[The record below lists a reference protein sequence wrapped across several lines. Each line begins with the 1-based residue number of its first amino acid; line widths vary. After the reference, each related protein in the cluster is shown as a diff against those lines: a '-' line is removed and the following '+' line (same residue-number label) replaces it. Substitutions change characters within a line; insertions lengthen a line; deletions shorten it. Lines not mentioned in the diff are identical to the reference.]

1 MSNNTGMYKN
11 STRSISSSSKVLIK
25 SVTPSSVPAPST
37 PFSFTSSPNA
47 PSPNGPTTV
56 IQTTS
61 IPPTTIVPSTT
72 DTPSPESTPP
82 TTAPPPDSSTP
93 APGPPVVQ
101 STTSIVTASS
111 DNNAGSDNNN
121 NGATNT
127 GPQTVLIT
135 STASGPTPSQN
146 TNTRSASSHK
156 STSSSSG
163 AAALP
168 TATADRSDNGGGLPP
183 GGRIAVAVVVPI
195 VAVALIVLAAL
206 FFWRRRK
213 QRKDAEELRRKEVEE
228 YGFNPNNDPTLP
240 AVSGVSSNGDEP
252 SEMRE
257 ADGAGYRG
265 WGTTSTNRKA
275 STTLSSG
282 NGAIGIARS
291 GSGSDPGG
299 YHAQSS
305 PTAGTNQSSDVHSGD
320 PLVAN
325 GRPPTADSE
334 TIGALGAGPAAHGN
348 RQDRDIHRGPSN
360 ASSAYSGG
368 RRSDTSGDGGTVPGQ
383 QYYNEGMYYDDSM
396 PQHGPY
402 GDGTYGGGHPV
413 IRDVPA
419 RRNTRIENPSVF
431 PQQGSSGIAQN
442 F

>member
-1 MSNNTGMYKN
+1 MVS
-11 STRSISSSSKVLIK
+11 
-25 SVTPSSVPAPST
+25 
-37 PFSFTSSPNA
+37 
-47 PSPNGPTTV
+47 
-56 IQTTS
+56 
-61 IPPTTIVPSTT
+61 
-72 DTPSPESTPP
+72 
-82 TTAPPPDSSTP
+82 
-93 APGPPVVQ
+93 
-101 STTSIVTASS
+101 TSIVTQPPS
-111 DNNAGSDNNN
+111 NNGGGNNNN
-121 NGATNT
+121 NGASNS
-127 GPQTVLIT
+127 PQTILIT
-135 STASGPTPSQN
+135 STSTPPPFPKDTS
-146 TNTRSASSHK
+146 TH
-156 STSSSSG
+156 STSSRRTSTTTSG
-163 AAALP
+163 ATL
-168 TATADRSDNGGGLPP
+168 ATPGADKSNNGGGLPP

-195 VAVALIVLAAL
+195 VAVALLVLAGL
-206 FFWRRRK
+206 FLWRRRK

-240 AVSGVSSNGDEP
+240 AVAGASSNGDDP

-257 ADGAGYRG
+257 TDGAGYRG
-265 WGTTSTNRKA
+265 WGTTSANRKP

-282 NGAIGIARS
+282 NGGIGIARS

-320 PLVAN
+320 PLVGN

-334 TIGALGAGPAAHGN
+334 TIGALGAGPVANGN
-348 RQDRDIHRGPSN
+348 RQDREIHRGPSN

-368 RRSDTSGDGGTVPGQ
+368 HRSETSAEAGGLPGQ
-383 QYYNEGMYYDDSM
+383 QYYKEYYDDAM

-402 GDGTYGGGHPV
+402 GDGTYGGGQPV

>member
-1 MSNNTGMYKN
+1 MTSVV
-11 STRSISSSSKVLIK
+11 TR
-25 SVTPSSVPAPST
+25 
-37 PFSFTSSPNA
+37 
-47 PSPNGPTTV
+47 
-56 IQTTS
+56 
-61 IPPTTIVPSTT
+61 
-72 DTPSPESTPP
+72 
-82 TTAPPPDSSTP
+82 
-93 APGPPVVQ
+93 
-101 STTSIVTASS
+101 SS
-111 DNNAGSDNNN
+111 DNNGNNNDNNN
-121 NGATNT
+121 NGGSQA
-127 GPQTVLIT
+127 GPQTILIT
-135 STASGPTPSQN
+135 STASSPAFPQDTH
-146 TNTRSASSHK
+146 THTTSSHK
-156 STSSSSG
+156 SSSTTSR
-163 AAALP
+163 AAAL
-168 TATADRSDNGGGLPP
+168 ATSGGGGSDDGGGLPN

-195 VAVALIVLAAL
+195 VGVALIVLGAL
-206 FFWRRRK
+206 FYWRRRK

-240 AVSGVSSNGDEP
+240 AVGGASSNGDDP

-257 ADGAGYRG
+257 TDGAGYRG
-265 WGTTSTNRKA
+265 WGTTSTNRKP

-299 YHAQSS
+299 YHAQGS
-305 PTAGTNQSSDVHSGD
+305 PTHQGSDVHSGD

-334 TIGALGAGPAAHGN
+334 TIGALGSGPVANGN
-348 RQDRDIHRGPSN
+348 RQEREIHRGPSN

-368 RRSDTSGDGGTVPGQ
+368 HRSDTSGDGAPVGGQ
-383 QYYNEGMYYDDSM
+383 QYYREGMYYDDSM

-402 GDGTYGGGHPV
+402 GDGTYGGGQPV